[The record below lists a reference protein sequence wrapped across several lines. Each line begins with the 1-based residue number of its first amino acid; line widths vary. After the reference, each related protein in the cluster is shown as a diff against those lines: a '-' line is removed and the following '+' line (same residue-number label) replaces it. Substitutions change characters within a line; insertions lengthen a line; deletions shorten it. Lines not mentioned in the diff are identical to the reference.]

1 MVDELSIRPVVLYR
15 VSQICSSGTGKSGA
29 LNTKTPT
36 VDIPRTEASKDIA
49 FDVYANTCLDNN
61 RIAGRY
67 IIHFIHVSISEEK
80 RKE

>member
-1 MVDELSIRPVVLYR
+1 MNSPETLEMGQHLTFHGDGV
-15 VSQICSSGTGKSGA
+15 
-29 LNTKTPT
+29 
-36 VDIPRTEASKDIA
+36 KDIA

-80 RKE
+80 KKE